1 MRWMVKLQPFVSRGD
16 FLGRL
21 NADFGIPFPRWKH
34 NHLVQKLIY
43 ACDKVLS
50 ISGLV
55 GDIAEELGE
64 GERVNSARI
73 VVILISMYCSASDK
87 KDSALSDDFWRL
99 VKHKLWKI
107 YQHFDLSWITFKNNC
122 QSVTNH
128 ALETLRV
135 KCTGA

>member
-21 NADFGIPFPRWKH
+21 NADFGIPFPRRKH

-64 GERVNSARI
+64 GES
-73 VVILISMYCSASDK
+73 
-87 KDSALSDDFWRL
+87 
-99 VKHKLWKI
+99 KLGSYRGDI
-107 YQHFDLSWITFKNNC
+107 DQYVLFC
-122 QSVTNH
+122 V
-128 ALETLRV
+128 
-135 KCTGA
+135 